1 MCTFK
6 FMQVWYYRMVVK
18 RSLSL
23 VSILDSLTMH
33 FLARRINMS
42 KENKLTVGNHTS
54 AKAFLDAF
62 LTSVSVPS
70 TIKVVDKNDGI
81 INEGQENQRAWASL
95 TCVDKKLYETF
106 ASIGQEDY
114 CPTFKV
120 KLKNYQNENLDG
132 LINAGIVISKYEL
145 SFVLDKL
152 KQPVGLA
159 LVAEL
164 ADISLK

>member
-1 MCTFK
+1 
-6 FMQVWYYRMVVK
+6 
-18 RSLSL
+18 
-23 VSILDSLTMH
+23 
-33 FLARRINMS
+33 MS
-42 KENKLTVGNHTS
+42 KKQTLTVGVYGNS
-54 AKAFLDAF
+54 REFLDAL
-62 LTSVSVPS
+62 LTSVNVPS
-70 TIKVVDKNDGI
+70 AVKVVDTNTGI
-81 INEGQENQRAWASL
+81 MNEGQENQRSWASL

-132 LINAGIVISKYEL
+132 LINADIVVNKYDF

-152 KQPVGLA
+152 KQPIGLA
-159 LVAEL
+159 LVTEL

>member
-1 MCTFK
+1 
-6 FMQVWYYRMVVK
+6 
-18 RSLSL
+18 
-23 VSILDSLTMH
+23 
-33 FLARRINMS
+33 MS
-42 KENKLTVGNHTS
+42 KTKELIVGNYES
-54 AKAFLDAF
+54 ARAFLNA
-62 LTSVSVPS
+62 LSTSVDIPS
-70 TIKVVDKNDGI
+70 EIKVVDTNSGI
-81 INEGQENQRAWASL
+81 INEGQDNQRPWASL
-95 TCVDKKLYETF
+95 TCVDVELYEQF
-106 ASIGQEDY
+106 SSISKSAY

-132 LINAGIVISKYEL
+132 LINADIVLNKYDL

>member
-1 MCTFK
+1 
-6 FMQVWYYRMVVK
+6 
-18 RSLSL
+18 
-23 VSILDSLTMH
+23 
-33 FLARRINMS
+33 MS
-42 KENKLTVGNHTS
+42 KKQTLTVGVYGNS
-54 AKAFLDAF
+54 REFLDAL
-62 LTSVSVPS
+62 LTSVNVSSAV
-70 TIKVVDKNDGI
+70 KVVDTNTGI
-81 INEGQENQRAWASL
+81 MNEGQENQRSWASL

-132 LINAGIVISKYEL
+132 LINADIVLNKYEL

-152 KQPVGLA
+152 KQPIGLA
-159 LVAEL
+159 LVTEI

>member
-1 MCTFK
+1 MDA
-6 FMQVWYYRMVVK
+6 
-18 RSLSL
+18 LS
-23 VSILDSLTMH
+23 
-33 FLARRINMS
+33 
-42 KENKLTVGNHTS
+42 
-54 AKAFLDAF
+54 
-62 LTSVSVPS
+62 TSVDVPS
-70 TIKVVDKNDGI
+70 AVKVVDKNDGI
-81 INEGQENQRAWASL
+81 INEGQENQRPWASL
-95 TCVDKKLYETF
+95 TCVDVKLYEQF
-106 ASIGQEDY
+106 ASINQESY

-132 LINAGIVISKYEL
+132 LINADIVISKYDL

>member
-1 MCTFK
+1 
-6 FMQVWYYRMVVK
+6 
-18 RSLSL
+18 
-23 VSILDSLTMH
+23 
-33 FLARRINMS
+33 MS
-42 KENKLTVGNHTS
+42 KKQTLTVGVYGNS
-54 AKAFLDAF
+54 IEFLDAL
-62 LTSVSVPS
+62 LTSVNVPS
-70 TIKVVDKNDGI
+70 AVKVVDTNTGI
-81 INEGQENQRAWASL
+81 MNEGQENQRSWASL

-132 LINAGIVISKYEL
+132 LINADIVVNKYDF

-152 KQPVGLA
+152 KQPIGLA
-159 LVAEL
+159 LVTEL

>member
-1 MCTFK
+1 
-6 FMQVWYYRMVVK
+6 
-18 RSLSL
+18 
-23 VSILDSLTMH
+23 
-33 FLARRINMS
+33 MS
-42 KENKLTVGNHTS
+42 KKQTLIVGVYRS
-54 AKAFLDAF
+54 SREFLDAL
-62 LTSVSVPS
+62 LTSVNVPS
-70 TIKVVDKNDGI
+70 AVKVVDTSNGI
-81 INEGQENQRAWASL
+81 INEGQENQRPWASL

-114 CPTFKV
+114 CPSFKV
-120 KLKNYQNENLDG
+120 KLKNYQSENLDG
-132 LINAGIVISKYEL
+132 LINADIVVNKYEL

>member
-1 MCTFK
+1 
-6 FMQVWYYRMVVK
+6 
-18 RSLSL
+18 
-23 VSILDSLTMH
+23 
-33 FLARRINMS
+33 MS

-81 INEGQENQRAWASL
+81 INEGQENQRPWASL

-114 CPTFKV
+114 CPIFKV
-120 KLKNYQNENLDG
+120 KLKNYQSENLDG
-132 LINAGIVISKYEL
+132 LINADIVVNKYEL

-152 KQPVGLA
+152 KQPIGLA
-159 LVAEL
+159 LVTEL
-164 ADISLK
+164 ADISLKQKEVVYEENLKKTKRARVVLSAFRSFNQLCFASTTY